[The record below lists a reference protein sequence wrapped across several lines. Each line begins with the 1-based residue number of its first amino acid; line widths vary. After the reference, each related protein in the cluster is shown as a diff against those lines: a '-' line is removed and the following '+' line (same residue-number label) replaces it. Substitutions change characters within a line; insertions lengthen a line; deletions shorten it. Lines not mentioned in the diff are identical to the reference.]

1 MPVIIIIQLWI
12 KVLESLFLVMLDIL
26 IISLQ
31 VFALICD
38 AENPQVFTVEFIR
51 GQIRRFSSTERYTSL
66 PLLLVFVALWMFVF
80 QPHSLAIFHISV
92 NCIYKVSNLPA
103 CWYQMYTLNTFLLLC
118 VHCLHPLTWMFVKYL
133 DESHLLCVCVGTLS

>member
-12 KVLESLFLVMLDIL
+12 KALESLFLVRPDIL
-26 IISLQ
+26 LICLQ

-66 PLLLVFVALWMFVF
+66 TLLLVSDVY
-80 QPHSLAIFHISV
+80 I
-92 NCIYKVSNLPA
+92 
-103 CWYQMYTLNTFLLLC
+103 
-118 VHCLHPLTWMFVKYL
+118 
-133 DESHLLCVCVGTLS
+133 